1 MSSTNPTSLLNSDPI
16 SSNNNDQTNLSP
28 SINNL
33 KENNNILSENQPNI
47 IVKKQK
53 ISEEISLQKLYEIPY
68 IFLPNY
74 NENPSIQKH
83 FCTYCNK
90 DITYNVKFLCSKCG
104 IYYCIHCFLNKK
116 HSEHEYHIV
125 DTLKFPIFTKDW
137 KLNDEFSLLN
147 AISKCGLDNWEDIS
161 DLMRNRGNIEC
172 ESHYYSFYYK
182 DDKNLIP
189 NESDIILTSD
199 KKINEEILEK
209 NNKIDN
215 LKKENL
221 EKYNNSNFIE
231 TNLNEKANNIKK
243 RNSRTTKNSNRN
255 SNGINSAEEIVG
267 YWPKRDEFDIEFLN
281 DAELELA
288 ELDFYDD
295 ENEDYKK
302 IKFDVLTAYNYQ
314 LDEREIRRKF
324 LIEKG
329 LLNLKRQNN
338 IECKLNKEDREIL
351 NFIKFTARFFKQS
364 EFYDLFE
371 GLILEKNLKQKIN
384 QLRNF
389 QKIDKNKNEKLSSLD
404 DIGKYIEI
412 DKNIKNKKK
421 ENEDKILNNKLN
433 NSLGERLQ
441 RFFNYQNVLEEKEN
455 ENKKNENN
463 NENNENKNEKKN
475 ENNENNENKNK
486 NDENKNENENEIIE
500 YKIFEKDEY
509 DFIKEKP
516 LAISTFYDIKLN
528 INKIFKDYKNE
539 NKNKENIKKDLEEI
553 INKYDLEITMHNE
566 ILDFYFN
573 KYVKLFDIKE
583 EIKENNNEI

>member
-1 MSSTNPTSLLNSDPI
+1 
-16 SSNNNDQTNLSP
+16 
-28 SINNL
+28 
-33 KENNNILSENQPNI
+33 
-47 IVKKQK
+47 
-53 ISEEISLQKLYEIPY
+53 
-68 IFLPNY
+68 
-74 NENPSIQKH
+74 
-83 FCTYCNK
+83 
-90 DITYNVKFLCSKCG
+90 
-104 IYYCIHCFLNKK
+104 
-116 HSEHEYHIV
+116 
-125 DTLKFPIFTKDW
+125 
-137 KLNDEFSLLN
+137 
-147 AISKCGLDNWEDIS
+147 
-161 DLMRNRGNIEC
+161 MRNRGNIEC

-199 KKINEEILEK
+199 KKINEEILKK
-209 NNKIDN
+209 NNEIDN
-215 LKKENL
+215 LKKVNL
-221 EKYNNSNFIE
+221 ERFNKNNFVE
-231 TNLNEKANNIKK
+231 TNLNEKANLKK

-412 DKNIKNKKK
+412 DKNNKNKKK

-455 ENKKNENN
+455 ENNENKNENKENKNENNENLNENN
-463 NENNENKNEKKN
+463 NENNEN
-475 ENNENNENKNK
+475 
-486 NDENKNENENEIIE
+486 NEIIE

-509 DFIKEKP
+509 NFIKEKP

-566 ILDFYFN
+566 ILDFYIN
-573 KYVKLFDIKE
+573 KYLKLFKIKE
-583 EIKENNNEI
+583 EIKENN

>member
-1 MSSTNPTSLLNSDPI
+1 MSSTNTTSLLNSDPI
-16 SSNNNDQTNLSP
+16 VSNNNEQPYFSSSTND
-28 SINNL
+28 L
-33 KENNNILSENQPNI
+33 KENNNKLSEKSNI
-47 IVKKQK
+47 IIKKQK

-68 IFLPNY
+68 IFLPNS
-74 NENPSIQKH
+74 SIQKH
-83 FCTYCNK
+83 FCNFCNK
-90 DITYNVKFLCSKCG
+90 DITFNVKFLCSECE

-116 HSEHEYHIV
+116 HSEHDYHIV
-125 DTLKFPIFTKDW
+125 DTLKFPVFTEDW

-182 DDKNLIP
+182 DDMNSLP
-189 NESDIILTSD
+189 NNNDIILTSD
-199 KKINEEILEK
+199 KKINEEILKK
-209 NNKIDN
+209 NNNIDS
-215 LKKENL
+215 LKKEHL
-221 EKYNNSNFIE
+221 ELYNKNSFIE
-231 TNLNEKANNIKK
+231 TNLKEKVNNIKK

-267 YWPKRDEFDIEFLN
+267 YLPKRDEFDIEFLN

-288 ELDFYDD
+288 ELEFSDN
-295 ENEDYKK
+295 ENENYKK

-351 NFIKFTARFFKQS
+351 NFIKFTARFFKQC

-412 DKNIKNKKK
+412 DKNNKNKKK
-421 ENEDKILNNKLN
+421 EIEDKFLNNKLN
-433 NSLGERLQ
+433 NNHLGNRLK
-441 RFFNYQNVLEEKEN
+441 RFFNYQNVLEEKEK
-455 ENKKNENN
+455 ENKDDKNEN
-463 NENNENKNEKKN
+463 
-475 ENNENNENKNK
+475 
-486 NDENKNENENEIIE
+486 IIE
-500 YKIFEKDEY
+500 YKIFEEDEY
-509 DFIKEKP
+509 NFIKEKP

-528 INKIFKDYKNE
+528 INEIFNNYKDE
-539 NKNKENIKKDLEEI
+539 NKNKDNIKKDLEEI

-566 ILDFYFN
+566 IYNFYFN
-573 KYVKLFDIKE
+573 KYVKLFKIKE
-583 EIKENNNEI
+583 EKKENIE

>member
-1 MSSTNPTSLLNSDPI
+1 MSSTNTTSLLNSDPI
-16 SSNNNDQTNLSP
+16 VSNNNEQSYFSSSTNEM
-28 SINNL
+28 
-33 KENNNILSENQPNI
+33 KENNNKILEKSNI
-47 IVKKQK
+47 IIKKQK

-68 IFLPNY
+68 MFLPNS
-74 NENPSIQKH
+74 SIQKH
-83 FCTYCNK
+83 FCNFCNK
-90 DITYNVKFLCSKCG
+90 DITYNVKFLCSKCE

-116 HSEHEYHIV
+116 HSEHDYHIV

-182 DDKNLIP
+182 DDINSLP
-189 NESDIILTSD
+189 NNNDIILTSD
-199 KKINEEILEK
+199 KKINEEILKK
-209 NNKIDN
+209 NNEIDN
-215 LKKENL
+215 LKKKTL
-221 EKYNNSNFIE
+221 EKYNKSNFIE
-231 TNLNEKANNIKK
+231 TNINEKVNNIKK

-295 ENEDYKK
+295 ENENYKK

-351 NFIKFTARFFKQS
+351 NFIKFTSRFFKQC

-412 DKNIKNKKK
+412 DKNNKNKKK
-421 ENEDKILNNKLN
+421 EIEDKFLNNKLN
-433 NSLGERLQ
+433 NHLGDRLK
-441 RFFNYQNVLEEKEN
+441 RFFNYQNVLEEKEK
-455 ENKKNENN
+455 ENKDDKSEN
-463 NENNENKNEKKN
+463 
-475 ENNENNENKNK
+475 
-486 NDENKNENENEIIE
+486 IIE

-509 DFIKEKP
+509 NFIKEKP

-528 INKIFKDYKNE
+528 INKTFKDYKDE
-539 NKNKENIKKDLEEI
+539 NKNEDNIKKDLEEI
-553 INKYDLEITMHNE
+553 LNKYDLENTMHNE
-566 ILDFYFN
+566 ICNFYVN
-573 KYVKLFDIKE
+573 KYVNLFKKEKKEKE
-583 EIKENNNEI
+583 EKKENNE